1 MMVFY
6 LCLPQRLFPEVR
18 LFTASLANF
27 FFAHFH
33 AASTEA
39 TKAETLLCL
48 TFDPTPQ
55 TVCGDPSRGRSNTH
69 PSPFLCSQIFL
80 SAAALRFPHELREL
94 DQWDVFGLFPRLAS
108 MWIYLSK
115 SWMQYFFLFNR
126 LWWESN
132 PSSRAPCSEVPLTVL
147 SQFPQVTL
155 LGLFSVKVQAGCW
168 QVHQQMS
175 RSALTPAL
183 CAAQPAIE
191 PMGSLRKGFDRYLKW
206 KYFDWEFY
214 WSHAI
219 KLYRGLNL
227 IALSALG
234 QYTWI
239 NYSWNTKLMLRY
251 DTKEWTLL
259 HLL

>member
-48 TFDPTPQ
+48 AFDPIPQ

-80 SAAALRFPHELREL
+80 CAAALRFPHEHREL

-126 LWWESN
+126 FWLEWASN
-132 PSSRAPCSEVPLTVL
+132 PIQHSPMQWGTSHCPLSIPTSDTSWVIQCEGAGRLLASPSADVQVCLGSCPVCCSAYDWAH
-147 SQFPQVTL
+147 
-155 LGLFSVKVQAGCW
+155 GLPEKRIW
-168 QVHQQMS
+168 QV
-175 RSALTPAL
+175 
-183 CAAQPAIE
+183 I
-191 PMGSLRKGFDRYLKW
+191 
-206 KYFDWEFY
+206 
-214 WSHAI
+214 
-219 KLYRGLNL
+219 
-227 IALSALG
+227 
-234 QYTWI
+234 
-239 NYSWNTKLMLRY
+239 
-251 DTKEWTLL
+251 
-259 HLL
+259 